1 MKIAVVG
8 LGYVGLPLSL
18 QFARSCVSV
27 LGIDV
32 DPSKIELLNNGQSYI
47 KHIERAGIAELLSS
61 GKFSAS
67 TDFRLIKGVEAVV
80 LNASFTACGGRLSS
94 ETDPPV
100 GPQGSWAGPPTI
112 TRFF

>member
-32 DPSKIELLNNGQSYI
+32 DPTKIELLNNGQSYI
-47 KHIERAGIAELLSS
+47 KHIDQSSHRRVSWFRKILSLN
-61 GKFSAS
+61 
-67 TDFRLIKGVEAVV
+67 RL
-80 LNASFTACGGRLSS
+80 
-94 ETDPPV
+94 
-100 GPQGSWAGPPTI
+100 
-112 TRFF
+112 

>member
-32 DPSKIELLNNGQSYI
+32 DPEKVELLNNGQSYI
-47 KHIERAGIAELLSS
+47 KHVATVSDRRV
-61 GKFSAS
+61 
-67 TDFRLIKGVEAVV
+67 DRFRKVFGL
-80 LNASFTACGGRLSS
+80 
-94 ETDPPV
+94 D
-100 GPQGSWAGPPTI
+100 
-112 TRFF
+112 

>member
-32 DPSKIELLNNGQSYI
+32 DPTKVQLLNNGQSYI
-47 KHIERAGIAELLSS
+47 KHIEQPAIGSHHLCTDTAEQKSRTRSVVHYANRPVDRAAPRKGGPGGSGIDYLSWN
-61 GKFSAS
+61 
-67 TDFRLIKGVEAVV
+67 DR
-80 LNASFTACGGRLSS
+80 R
-94 ETDPPV
+94 
-100 GPQGSWAGPPTI
+100 
-112 TRFF
+112 

>member
-32 DPSKIELLNNGQSYI
+32 DPTKIAATKQ
-47 KHIERAGIAELLSS
+47 RAELHQ
-61 GKFSAS
+61 
-67 TDFRLIKGVEAVV
+67 TY
-80 LNASFTACGGRLSS
+80 
-94 ETDPPV
+94 
-100 GPQGSWAGPPTI
+100 
-112 TRFF
+112 